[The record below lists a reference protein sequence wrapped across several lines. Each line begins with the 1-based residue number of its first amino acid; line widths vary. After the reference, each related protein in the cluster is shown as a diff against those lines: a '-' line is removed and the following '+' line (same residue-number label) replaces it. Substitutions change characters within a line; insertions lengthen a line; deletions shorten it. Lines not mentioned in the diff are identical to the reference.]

1 MANATINNIV
11 TNETEENIAKGPGV
25 SVVDLIKQAENGGG
39 AAVHVIS
46 DVGGNRSAR
55 LKDYDLN
62 LLTLRKPGEDG
73 IEYPKAYV
81 PSEQVPEGVHTAQ
94 NARENPDD
102 NTPVDRVEFYGVEF
116 EGLTK
121 GGNKVTSVFATSS
134 VAFYPGDSAPEPVY
148 EAVEDVPRLALT
160 KKAAAESA
168 DVASSVQAD
177 AVSAE
182 GSATSGAIKLRG
194 ALFVQ
199 KGSEQA
205 NLRSDGKTIPVSVQ
219 AGALNG
225 YIPRTFKSDVVVATY
240 DVNKGGKGVE
250 YFANVSASGI
260 SQVVVD
266 EGKTLADYPD
276 GVVVSGLFTVTRDGA
291 EDDGVGSLQ
300 MQSERYPGLKFN
312 IKTEGGR
319 GVMPVAWAA
328 TSKVGDT
335 IEVRDSY
342 GKVNGWGV
350 LLENPWAGNLTQRD
364 AVVAQKVAEAVAN
377 AQTTEAAA

>member
-1 MANATINNIV
+1 MANATINNTEV
-11 TNETEENIAKGPGV
+11 NETEENVVKGPGV
-25 SVVDLIKQAENGGG
+25 SVLDLIKQAENGGG
-39 AAVHVIS
+39 AAVHVVS
-46 DVGGNRSAR
+46 DVGGNRSVR

-62 LLTLRKPGEDG
+62 LITIRKNGVDG

-81 PSEQVPEGVHTAQ
+81 PSAEVPEGVHTAQ
-94 NARENPDD
+94 IARGNPDD
-102 NTPVDRVEFYGVEF
+102 NTPVGRIEFYGVEF

-121 GGNKVTSVFATSS
+121 GGNKVTSVFATSPVS
-134 VAFYPGDSAPEPVY
+134 FYAGDSAPDPVY
-148 EAVEDVPRLALT
+148 EVVEDVSRLALT
-160 KKAAAESA
+160 KKSAVESA

-177 AVSAE
+177 AAPE
-182 GSATSGAIKLRG
+182 GTATSGAIKLRG

-205 NLRSDGKTIPVSVQ
+205 NLRSEGKTIPVAVQ

-225 YIPRTFKSDVVVATY
+225 YIPRTFKSDVVVETY

-250 YFANVSASGI
+250 YFAGVSSSGI

-276 GVVVSGLFTVTRDGA
+276 GVVVDGLFTVTREGA
-291 EDDGVGSLQ
+291 QKDGVGSLQ
-300 MQSERYPGLKFN
+300 MESERYPGLKFN
-312 IKTEGGR
+312 IKTGGGR

-328 TSKVGDT
+328 TSKVGDV

-364 AVVAQKVAEAVAN
+364 AVLAQKASDAAAN
-377 AQTTEAAA
+377 AETAEAAA